1 VKTNHFLRAAIIV
14 TSLTLSSRVLGLIRE
29 AMIAGYFGANT
40 NTDAFFVAFRVPD
53 VLFNS
58 LMSFLVA
65 TSFIPVFS
73 ERRANAGVN
82 EASVLSGVVFNWM
95 LVILIPVSCLL
106 AIFAP
111 QLVRWLAP
119 GLHSETIARA
129 VLMTRLMA
137 PIIVFGGI
145 SGLGKSILNSLNHF
159 VVPAMAPIAFNI
171 AIILTIVSFSH
182 RWGVTTLAIGVLAG
196 AALQSLWIFPQ
207 LNSAGIRYT
216 LRFDG
221 DREGVRRVATL
232 CGPVVLALL
241 IGQIMPFVEIYL
253 ASRLPEGAISYLGYA
268 NRIYVLP
275 EQLFTIVISTVLF
288 PAMASDIASQN
299 LDALK
304 NKLSRAFNL
313 TVFIILPVSCLM
325 VALSQPILSVTL
337 RRGAFGQAD
346 ADHAASVL
354 AAYSIAL
361 LAVCVRSLVTFGF
374 FALQKPQVLLRWT
387 AFMVPVNVLLDL
399 ILIPHFSY
407 VGVALGCSI
416 TTVLHASIL
425 SVLLR
430 RELKMS
436 LIRHHGIVVLKVAA
450 CCGLMLLVVLFLQR
464 SFDGLDLGASTI
476 RQIFTLVVMVAATS
490 SIYMLSARALQV
502 SDATLVWEKVRHLIS
517 IPGLQEF
524 FSAKLPAGE

>member
-14 TSLTLSSRVLGLIRE
+14 TALTLSSRVLGLIRE

-73 ERRANAGVN
+73 ERRANGGVDKG
-82 EASVLSGVVFNWM
+82 SVLSGIVFNWM
-95 LVILIPVSCLL
+95 LLILVPVSCLL

-111 QLVRWLAP
+111 HLVRWLAP
-119 GLHSETIARA
+119 GLHSETLARA
-129 VLMTRLMA
+129 ALMTRVMA

-145 SGLGKSILNSLNHF
+145 SGLGKSILNSLHHF
-159 VVPAMAPIAFNI
+159 VVPAMAPIAFNV
-171 AIILTIVSFSH
+171 AIILAIVAFGH
-182 RWGVTTLAIGVLAG
+182 RWGVTTLAMGVLAG

-207 LNSAGIRYT
+207 LNSAGIRYA

-253 ASRLPEGAISYLGYA
+253 ASQLSEGAISYLGYA

-288 PAMASDIASQN
+288 PAMAADIASRN

-304 NKLSRAFNL
+304 EKLSRAFNL

-325 VALSQPILSVTL
+325 VALSQPILSLTL
-337 RRGAFGQAD
+337 KRGAFGQVD

-387 AFMVPVNVLLDL
+387 AFMLPVNVLLDL

-416 TTVLHASIL
+416 TTVLHATVL

-430 RELKMS
+430 RELNMG
-436 LIRHHGIVVLKVAA
+436 LIRHHGILILKVAA
-450 CCGLMLLVVLFLQR
+450 CCGLMLLVILFLQR
-464 SFDGLDLGASTI
+464 GLDQLDLGASTI
-476 RQIFTLVVMVAATS
+476 RQIFTLVVMVAATG
-490 SIYMLSARALQV
+490 SIYLLSTKALQV
-502 SDATLVWEKVRHLIS
+502 SDAKLVWDKVRRLIS
-517 IPGLQEF
+517 TPGLQQF
-524 FSAKLPAGE
+524 FSAKSPAGE